1 MSVAAFFH
9 PTTTRTVP
17 PRGLRAALAGVLGR
31 IAAGPIAAG
40 SITAGPIDDTV
51 LRAIGSQAPA
61 GPPMRLR
68 ARWEA
73 VTAADGTAGLC
84 ARWHAE
90 S

>member
-31 IAAGPIAAG
+31 IAAG

-90 S
+90 N